1 MNTNVRFRVICAFI
15 IDIMI
20 CGLPCYIYM
29 KVYSEY
35 FIRPSLQ
42 NLGIILG
49 MMLLAFLWVFLI
61 VFRDLILRGRSIGKR
76 IFGLYVLDKGTMEPA
91 SVGKRIVRNLFFF
104 AYIVDFFILLI
115 TKESI
120 GDKITRTV
128 VVKK

>member
-1 MNTNVRFRVICAFI
+1 
-15 IDIMI
+15 
-20 CGLPCYIYM
+20 M

-49 MMLLAFLWVFLI
+49 MMMLAFLWIFLI

-76 IFGLYVLDKGTMEPA
+76 IFGLYVLDKRTMEPA

-104 AYIVDFFILLI
+104 AYLVDFFILLI